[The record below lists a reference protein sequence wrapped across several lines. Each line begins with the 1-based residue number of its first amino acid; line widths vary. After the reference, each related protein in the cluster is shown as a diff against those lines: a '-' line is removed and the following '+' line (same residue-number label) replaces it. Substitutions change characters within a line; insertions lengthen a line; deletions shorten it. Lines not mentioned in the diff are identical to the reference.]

1 MQIREFSKPV
11 TVKSLNE
18 NLAKK
23 YGKTINTDKF
33 TTEQLLDARN
43 KLRTTL
49 SQVETN
55 ESFDAVHTSET
66 YQKNKLFL
74 ELLNTAIAERE
85 EVSEKGKMPMG
96 PGPDGK
102 DGTKDDKPAFLNQK
116 TGGKKSDGKEDK
128 PEKGMSNKQKS
139 KLPAGLQ
146 KAIAKK
152 NEGVVKEG
160 AEEAATLVMAA
171 KDMVDRIT
179 GWMED
184 TAEMQTESMLELGDK
199 IRDEMGVEQS
209 DTFIGTVKPALGALF
224 TTLEST
230 RDSLTSGVAI
240 LTGEGAPDTMGD
252 EVPGGDEMDMEP
264 TVDADAEAEA
274 PEGDMD
280 DEFATA
286 DASAGGDEED
296 DRGKRESIEL
306 SKRLGLLLAD
316 SKKKD

>member
-1 MQIREFSKPV
+1 MLINEFSKPV
-11 TVKSLNE
+11 TVKSINE

-23 YGKTINTDKF
+23 YGKTINVDKF
-33 TTEQLLDARN
+33 TTEQLEDARN
-43 KLRTTL
+43 RLRTTL

-66 YQKNKLFL
+66 YQKNKMFL
-74 ELLNTAIAERE
+74 ELLNTAISERQEIE
-85 EVSEKGKMPMG
+85 EAQSPAQKAAFAKMLDKKSGKDQKTKPEDKATKADSKPKPKDGKMPMDDNG
-96 PGPDGK
+96 TPGDK
-102 DGTKDDKPAFLNQK
+102 SDDKPAFL
-116 TGGKKSDGKEDK
+116 KK
-128 PEKGMSNKQKS
+128 
-139 KLPAGLQ
+139 
-146 KAIAKK
+146 KK
-152 NEGVVKEG
+152 VKEG
-160 AEEAATLVMAA
+160 AEEQATLVMAA

-199 IRDEMGVEQS
+199 IRDELGIDQS
-209 DTFIGTVKPALGALF
+209 ETFINTVKPALGSLF
-224 TTLEST
+224 TSLEST

-240 LTGEGAPDTMGD
+240 LTGEGAPSTMGD
-252 EVPGGDEMDMEP
+252 EVPADDMDMEP

-274 PEGDMD
+274 PEGD
-280 DEFATA
+280 DEFAAA
-286 DASAGGDEED
+286 DASVGGDEPD

>member
-199 IRDEMGVEQS
+199 IRDELGSEKS
-209 DTFIGTVKPALGALF
+209 EEFINTVKPALENLYTVFETTREAL
-224 TTLEST
+224 TG
-230 RDSLTSGVAI
+230 GVAI
-240 LTGEGAPDTMGD
+240 ITGEGAPATMGAD
-252 EVPGGDEMDMEP
+252 PVSYTHLTLP
-264 TVDADAEAEA
+264 TISCV
-274 PEGDMD
+274 
-280 DEFATA
+280 
-286 DASAGGDEED
+286 
-296 DRGKRESIEL
+296 
-306 SKRLGLLLAD
+306 
-316 SKKKD
+316 